1 MGWWVSVEM
10 VFEVDGDGVGDGDGG
25 LVGLDGWAGWRV
37 REGGGGWVRGVWEG
51 GGCVRGMG
59 KGEMDV

>member
-1 MGWWVSVEM
+1 M
-10 VFEVDGDGVGDGDGG
+10 VLEVDGDGVGDGDGG